1 MSCAYDQEITKVI
14 ALICGSAY
22 KTQEQSRNHV
32 VSALGSK
39 VPSMHSRFCPQSL
52 KYRGAD
58 AARLIGLWLGFI
70 KYYAHVQAL
79 CTLDFSS
86 VQCAVCVIQDID
98 YLQIPRLRKSNMR
111 RQEMIRG

>member
-14 ALICGSAY
+14 ALICGSAHEI
-22 KTQEQSRNHV
+22 QEQSRNHA

-39 VPSMHSRFCPQSL
+39 VPSMHSRFCPQLL

-58 AARLIGLWLGFI
+58 ATRLIGLWLEFI

-86 VQCAVCVIQDID
+86 AQCAVCVNQDID
-98 YLQIPRLRKSNMR
+98 YLQIPRLRKSNKR
-111 RQEMIRG
+111 KQEMVRG